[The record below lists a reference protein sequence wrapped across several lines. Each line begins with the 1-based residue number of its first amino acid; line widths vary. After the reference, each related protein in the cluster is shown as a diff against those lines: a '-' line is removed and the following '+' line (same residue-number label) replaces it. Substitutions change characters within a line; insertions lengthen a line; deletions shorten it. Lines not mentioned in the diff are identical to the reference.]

1 VIIGLGE
8 WATRWLFTEPEP
20 AVVDP
25 IALTWWMHRRVA
37 SEAVPDERVVI
48 EFQYTGDDPLVIWLV
63 LDRGEPSVCTKHP
76 GFDPDV
82 VLRARPVEL
91 MRVFSGIETLDQA
104 RKHDRVVL
112 EGPPK
117 LVRRFGSW
125 FLWSPFAP
133 TVREVLSER

>member
-1 VIIGLGE
+1 
-8 WATRWLFTEPEP
+8 
-20 AVVDP
+20 
-25 IALTWWMHRRVA
+25 
-37 SEAVPDERVVI
+37 
-48 EFQYTGDDPLVIWLV
+48 
-63 LDRGEPSVCTKHP
+63 
-76 GFDPDV
+76 
-82 VLRARPVEL
+82 

-125 FLWSPFAP
+125 VLWSPFAP